1 MARLLDASKPTLR
14 LPWLSAVAAVVCFG
28 AGTGLGA
35 ALTYRAGGAVSAK
48 VDFTFQILNM
58 QTPRQENKTMNVRRP
73 TRSRRASLA
82 VESERLTSPP
92 QVFVRLRYPEDQSHC
107 PFSPTDNTCIQYQL
121 KMRQLI
127 LDVALRPT
135 PALPMDAE
143 WERVTLAL
151 CRGIFDGGFPIIAV
165 STLVQ
170 VNGDGRDAAERGP
183 APYEPGAHS
192 ATCTIGP
199 SDFLP
204 IDRFNYL
211 PNLGPY

>member
-58 QTPRQENKTMNVRRP
+58 QTPRQENKTMNV
-73 TRSRRASLA
+73 
-82 VESERLTSPP
+82 
-92 QVFVRLRYPEDQSHC
+92 FVRLRYPEDQSHC

-135 PALPMDAE
+135 PALPMGAE

-151 CRGIFDGGFPIIAV
+151 CRGIFDGFPIVAV